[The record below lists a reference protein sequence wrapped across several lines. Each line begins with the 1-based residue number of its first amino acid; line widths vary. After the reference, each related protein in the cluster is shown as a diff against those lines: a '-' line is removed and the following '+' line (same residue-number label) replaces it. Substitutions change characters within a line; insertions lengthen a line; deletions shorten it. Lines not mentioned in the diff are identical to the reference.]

1 MFSDTKC
8 GNCRGS
14 KFETV
19 EASAANSFYKLFFF
33 RCAQCK
39 TPFAVTDNFS
49 TAVLLDKQE
58 RKIDAL
64 GQQLMQLQTTV
75 HHLVQTLQGE
85 DRANA
90 A

>member
-33 RCAQCK
+33 QCAQCK

-64 GQQLMQLQTTV
+64 GQQLLQLQTTV
-75 HHLVQTLQGE
+75 HRLVQTLQGE